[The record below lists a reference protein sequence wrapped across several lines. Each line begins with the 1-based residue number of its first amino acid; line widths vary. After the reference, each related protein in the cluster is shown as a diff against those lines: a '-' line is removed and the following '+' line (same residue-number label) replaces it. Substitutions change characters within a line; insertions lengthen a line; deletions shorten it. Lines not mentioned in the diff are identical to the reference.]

1 MPEGGI
7 VNTVELVDR
16 DRLLATRSFCAYLQA
31 RYRLSDEGQEVL
43 AMISDAEH
51 YIDMNTGEA
60 FVESGALDGLH
71 KDDQMII
78 LMYIAQERL
87 LEEDFKDFEG

>member
-7 VNTVELVDR
+7 VDTAESVDR
-16 DRLLATRSFCAYLQA
+16 DRVLASKSFCAYLQA

-43 AMISDAEH
+43 ALITDAEH
-51 YIDMNTGEA
+51 CIDTSTGEA
-60 FVESGALDGLH
+60 FMESGALDGLP

-87 LEEDFKDFEG
+87 LEELEDAEG

>member
-7 VNTVELVDR
+7 VDTAESVDR
-16 DRLLATRSFCAYLQA
+16 DRLLASKSFCAYLQA
-31 RYRLSDEGQEVL
+31 RYRLSDKGQEVL
-43 AMISDAEH
+43 EMITNAEH
-51 YIDMNTGEA
+51 CIDMSTGEA
-60 FVESGALDGLH
+60 FMGSGALDGLP

-87 LEEDFKDFEG
+87 LEGFEDAEG